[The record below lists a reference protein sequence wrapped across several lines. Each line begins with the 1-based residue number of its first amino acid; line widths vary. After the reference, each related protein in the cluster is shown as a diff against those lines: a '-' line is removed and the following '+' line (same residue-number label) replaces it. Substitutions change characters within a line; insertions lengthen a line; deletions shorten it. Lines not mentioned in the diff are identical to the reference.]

1 MLSTRSRAV
10 FIKNQTTGELYRAG
24 DTMKRLKLAE
34 TLQIIADS
42 NSSDAFYNG
51 TLSEQIVKE
60 IRDRGG
66 IITRQDLADY
76 TVDLREALSID
87 LNNSLTVYT
96 THAPSS
102 GPILAFILNL
112 LQGNAEGLFFIDID
126 RSLWSTAQAII
137 TRQMLWVTRR
147 LRHYSTIVCSKR
159 SNSPMPNEVNLVI
172 QLK

>member
-1 MLSTRSRAV
+1 MLSTRSSEV
-10 FIKNQTTGELYRAG
+10 FIKNQTTKELYRAG
-24 DTMKRLKLAE
+24 DTMKRLKLAA
-34 TLQIIADS
+34 TLQTIADS

-51 TLSEQIVKE
+51 ALSDQIVKE

-87 LNNSLTVYT
+87 LNNSLTAYT

-112 LQGNAEGLFFIDID
+112 LQGNVECLFFIDND
-126 RSLWSTAQAII
+126 
-137 TRQMLWVTRR
+137 
-147 LRHYSTIVCSKR
+147 
-159 SNSPMPNEVNLVI
+159 
-172 QLK
+172 